1 MKDLGFIRTLS
12 FIVVIILYA
21 IALYFLRRVK
31 FRKASKLNENIFK
44 VVERML
50 SLFST
55 YIVIKNLIVIAKVS
69 QLIYI
74 VISIVIIFM
83 TEIFS
88 AKKVLQE
95 IDSQNKD
102 LANFLKAIQYIV
114 ILFLILLLGLDFLF
128 KILN

>member
-95 IDSQNKD
+95 IDSQDKD